1 MTVDWRAVEHP
12 PDSLTPTVAAPTAA
26 AGHPQRWLIL
36 AILCACVVLIVASV
50 SSLNIA
56 IPPIQKAL
64 GATQTQIQWIVDA
77 YALVFAGL
85 LLPAG
90 ALGDRFGRKWTLLGG
105 LVVLATASTI
115 AATVNSPS
123 HLIAM
128 RAIMG
133 IGAAF
138 IMPSTLSLI
147 TSVFP
152 AHERPKAIAV
162 WAGFAGAGGAVGV
175 VASGL
180 LLEKFWW
187 GSVFLIAGPIAVFA
201 AVAIALIVPNSKD
214 PSGHPLDP
222 LGSLFSII
230 GFSSLVFAIIEGPSR
245 GWSDALVVGGFVA
258 SVVGLVLFVSWELRV
273 EHPMLDPRYFRIKRF
288 RIGASVITIAFF
300 GMFGMFFVVSQYLQF
315 VKGYSPLKTGLATL
329 PSALTMVIVAPR
341 AVLIQQ
347 RITVRRTIAL
357 GLALITIGMAVFAIF
372 LRDDSSYLIPLIA
385 ILFMASGAGCAMPS
399 STTSIMSSLPM
410 NKAGV
415 GSAVNDTTREVGGAL
430 GIAVVGSVLAS
441 VYRSNF
447 HAADALA
454 EPARSMARDN
464 IGAATSVGK
473 TQFASDPAAMQAFLH
488 DAGHAFTKGLNLGLG
503 IAATMSLLM
512 AFVVLRVYPRD
523 TELGRQAEMPERG

>member
-1 MTVDWRAVEHP
+1 MDNSPTSPTRDATAPHAV
-12 PDSLTPTVAAPTAA
+12 

-36 AILCACVVLIVASV
+36 GILCVCLVLIVASV

-56 IPPIQKAL
+56 IPPIQEAL
-64 GATQTQIQWIVDA
+64 GATQTQIQWIVDS

-90 ALGDRFGRKWTLLGG
+90 AIGDRFGRKWTLLGG
-105 LVVLATASTI
+105 LLVFAIASSV
-115 AATVNSPS
+115 AATVESPN

-128 RAIMG
+128 RAVMG
-133 IGAAF
+133 VGAAF

-187 GSVFLIAGPIAVFA
+187 GSVFFIAAPIAIA
-201 AVAIALIVPNSKD
+201 AAAAIAVIVPNSSD
-214 PSGHPLDP
+214 PDGHPLDP
-222 LGSLFSII
+222 AGSLFSII

-245 GWSDALVVGGFVA
+245 GWADPLVVGGFVA
-258 SVVGLVLFVSWELRV
+258 AVVGLAMFVWWELRLA
-273 EHPMLDPRYFRIKRF
+273 HPMLDPRYFRIKRF
-288 RIGASVITIAFF
+288 RIGASVITVAFF
-300 GMFGMFFVVSQYLQF
+300 GMFGMFFVVSQYFQF

-329 PSALTMVIVAPR
+329 PSAATMIIVAPR

-357 GLALITIGMAVFAIF
+357 GLVLIAIGMATFALF
-372 LRDDSSYLIPLIA
+372 LRDDSSYLVPFLGIV
-385 ILFMASGAGCAMPS
+385 FMAAGAGCAMPS
-399 STTSIMSSLPM
+399 STTSIMTSLPM

-441 VYRSNF
+441 VFRSNF

-454 EPARSMARDN
+454 EPSRSIAQDS
-464 IGAATSVGK
+464 IGAATAIGRK
-473 TQFASDPAAMQAFLH
+473 QFASDPAALQTFLQ
-488 DAGHAFTKGLNLGLG
+488 DAGHAFTKGVNFGLG
-503 IAATMSLLM
+503 ISAALALVM
-512 AFVVLRVYPRD
+512 AFVVLRAYPRD
-523 TELGRQAEMPERG
+523 TELGRQAEMPEHH

>member
-1 MTVDWRAVEHP
+1 MDQ
-12 PDSLTPTVAAPTAA
+12 TPTSPTLAAAPVAT
-26 AGHPQRWLIL
+26 GHPQRWLIL
-36 AILCACVVLIVASV
+36 GILCVCLVLIVASV

-56 IPPIQKAL
+56 IPPIQEAL

-90 ALGDRFGRKWTLLGG
+90 AIGDRFGRKWTLLSG
-105 LVVLATASTI
+105 LLIFAIASSV
-115 AATVNSPS
+115 AATVDSPS

-133 IGAAF
+133 VGAAF

-152 AHERPKAIAV
+152 AYERPKAIAV

-187 GSVFLIAGPIAVFA
+187 GSVFFIAAPIAIVA
-201 AVAIALIVPNSKD
+201 AAAIAMIVPNSSD
-214 PSGHPLDP
+214 PDGHPLDP
-222 LGSLFSII
+222 LGSVFSMV

-245 GWSDALVVGGFVA
+245 GWSDPLVVGGFVA
-258 SVVGLVLFVSWELRV
+258 SVLGLAFFVLWELRV
-273 EHPMLDPRYFRIKRF
+273 AYPMLDPRYFRIKRF
-288 RIGASVITIAFF
+288 RIGASVITVAFF
-300 GMFGMFFVVSQYLQF
+300 AMFGMFFVVSQYFQF

-329 PSALTMVIVAPR
+329 PSALTMIIVAPR

-357 GLALITIGMAVFAIF
+357 GLVFITLGMATFAFF
-372 LRDDSSYLIPLIA
+372 LRDDSSYLVPLIGIVFIA
-385 ILFMASGAGCAMPS
+385 AGAGCAMPS
-399 STTSIMSSLPM
+399 STTSIMTSLPV

-447 HAADALA
+447 HGADALA
-454 EPARSMARDN
+454 EPSRGMAQDN
-464 IGAATSVGK
+464 IGAATAIGRK
-473 TQFASDPAAMQAFLH
+473 QFGTDPAALQSFLH
-488 DAGHAFTKGLNLGLG
+488 DAGHAFTRGLNLGLG
-503 IAATMSLLM
+503 ISAALALLM

-523 TELGRQAEMPERG
+523 TELGRQAEMPGGR